1 MEPVMHAFRSI
12 FALFAVGLTG
22 IISCGEQVVVRETQA
37 ACGNG
42 QLDADEQ
49 CDDGN
54 LLNDDACTAAC
65 VAARCGD
72 GVTRTDLTV
81 EDEGYEGCD
90 DGNDADEDG
99 CTVACALAV
108 CGDGIV
114 RADIAAGEALSLI
127 HI

>member
-1 MEPVMHAFRSI
+1 MHAFRSI

-22 IISCGEQVVVRETQA
+22 IMSCGEQVVVRETQA

-54 LLNDDACTAAC
+54 TLNDDACTAAC

-72 GVTRTDLTV
+72 GVTRTDLTA

-90 DGNDADEDG
+90 DGNDADG
-99 CTVACALAV
+99 P
-108 CGDGIV
+108 GG
-114 RADIAAGEALSLI
+114 
-127 HI
+127 

>member
-1 MEPVMHAFRSI
+1 MHAFRWI

-22 IISCGEQVVVRETQA
+22 IMSCGEQVVVRETQA

-65 VAARCGD
+65 VAAAMTLLSRSKSPSENGPRRC
-72 GVTRTDLTV
+72 
-81 EDEGYEGCD
+81 
-90 DGNDADEDG
+90 
-99 CTVACALAV
+99 
-108 CGDGIV
+108 CGHCCGHCQCSCVDPS
-114 RADIAAGEALSLI
+114 RPSSIAALGGCGGGISN
-127 HI
+127 